1 MSHGPGNVHEMAE
14 PLRRA
19 VAADLRPVR
28 PLPPPWQRVLW
39 ALPVAVVICGGTFMY
54 FGIRSDAGDLG
65 PLLAWAPVG
74 MQVALGLALL
84 VMALH
89 EAVPGLRL
97 PRGVAVG
104 CVVAALA
111 IHLTVNLLIWTRHPL
126 GYASFLRSWW
136 PCFSYELMLGVPF
149 LALIT
154 YLAVRALPMQPR
166 VIGLLA
172 GLGGGL
178 IADAS
183 WRMVC
188 PVSVPSHFLTAHLG
202 SVLALGAAGYG
213 LGLWIEVR
221 RRRAAA

>member
-1 MSHGPGNVHEMAE
+1 MSQRPHEVAELPE

-19 VAADLRPVR
+19 VATDLRPVK

-39 ALPVAVVICGGTFMY
+39 ALPVAVVLCSGAWMY
-54 FGIRSDAGDLG
+54 FGIRPDAADLG
-65 PLLAWAPVG
+65 LLLAWVPVV
-74 MQVALGLALL
+74 MQVVLGLVLL
-84 VMALH
+84 AMALH

-104 CVVAALA
+104 LVVGALA
-111 IHLTVNLLIWTRHPL
+111 IHLAANLLIWTRHPL

-136 PCFSYELMLGVPF
+136 PCFRYELLLGVPF

-154 YLAVRALPMQPR
+154 YLAARALPMQPR
-166 VIGLLA
+166 VICLLA

-202 SVLALGAAGYG
+202 SILALGATGYG